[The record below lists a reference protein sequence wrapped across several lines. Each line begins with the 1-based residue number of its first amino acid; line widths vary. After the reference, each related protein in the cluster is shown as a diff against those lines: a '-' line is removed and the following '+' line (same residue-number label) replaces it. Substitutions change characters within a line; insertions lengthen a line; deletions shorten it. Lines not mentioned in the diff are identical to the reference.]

1 MKDTLAVV
9 SMDMQNEAVHMDSVF
24 GQPGLFGD
32 QGIAREVVRKGVLEK
47 AREVLD
53 RARAAGVMV
62 VHVGTRYRPGYPELN
77 RGHPVF
83 DQVQDLGVF
92 MTGDW
97 GVEFHELIAPQ
108 GDEAVVWKSRVNA
121 FYQTDLQAMLRSQG
135 IRTIAAQGVALNNV
149 VESTVRD
156 AADMGFEAIV
166 LSDCVASFD
175 GEQDDFCAQRI
186 LPRFCRVMESS
197 AFFKEAGI

>member
-1 MKDTLAVV
+1 MKDTLALL
-9 SMDMQNEAVHMDSVF
+9 SMDMQNEAVHMDSTF

-32 QGIAREVVRKGVLEK
+32 QGIAREVIRKGVLEK
-47 AREVLD
+47 ARNVLD
-53 RARAAGVMV
+53 RARAAGVKI

-108 GDEAVVWKSRVNA
+108 GDEVVVWKSRVSA
-121 FYQTDLQAMLRSQG
+121 FYQTDLQTILRSQG
-135 IRTIAAQGVALNNV
+135 VRTVVAQGVALNNV
-149 VESTVRD
+149 VESTVRE
-156 AADMGFEAIV
+156 AADMGFKAIV

-186 LPRFCRVMESS
+186 LPRFCRVMDSGALFE
-197 AFFKEAGI
+197 EAGI